1 MKMRLNSSLFLN
13 ATCDINIR
21 TSMKEIHMKARLILV
36 VFCLFGL
43 AFFAFS
49 QSAEELVAQADGM
62 LMSLADMD
70 TAKDILAKYETAA
83 ETMGNT
89 YDLNWKMSRILYHI
103 GNHTADKKMQQ
114 DIFSQAIVL
123 AEKAIALEPEKP
135 DGHFW
140 LAVNNGKFGES
151 KGVMKSLG
159 LVKPIKESLN
169 KVIQLD
175 RAYEE
180 GGADRVLGRV
190 FFKVPG
196 IAGGDKDQSLVHLLK
211 SLEYGPNDPMTLL
224 YTGETYLALDQVD
237 KAREALDK
245 VIAME
250 DDGLW
255 VNAIKQCQVDA
266 KVVLEHRKF
275 KKE

>member
-1 MKMRLNSSLFLN
+1 MRLNSSLFLN

-49 QSAEELVAQADGM
+49 QSAEELVAQADEM

>member
-1 MKMRLNSSLFLN
+1 MKTRVS
-13 ATCDINIR
+13 
-21 TSMKEIHMKARLILV
+21 LV
-36 VFCLFGL
+36 VFCLFGMAL
-43 AFFAFS
+43 FASS
-49 QSAEELVAQADGM
+49 QSADELVAQADEM

-83 ETMGNT
+83 ETIENK
-89 YDLNWKMSRILYHI
+89 YDVNWKMSRIIYHI

-114 DIFSQAIVL
+114 EIFSQAIVL

-135 DGHFW
+135 DGHYW

-159 LVKPIKESLN
+159 MVKPIKESLN
-169 KVIQLD
+169 KVIELD
-175 RAYEE
+175 RTYEE

-196 IAGGDKDQSLVHLLK
+196 IAGGDKDESLRHLLK
-211 SLEYGPNDPMTLL
+211 SIEYGPNDPVTLL
-224 YTGETYLALDQVD
+224 YLGETYLALNEID

-245 VIAME
+245 VVNMV

-255 VNAIKQCQVDA
+255 VNSIKQCQADA

-275 KKE
+275 NK

>member
-1 MKMRLNSSLFLN
+1 MRLNSSLFLN

-89 YDLNWKMSRILYHI
+89 YDLNWKMSRILYQI

>member
-1 MKMRLNSSLFLN
+1 
-13 ATCDINIR
+13 
-21 TSMKEIHMKARLILV
+21 MKENHMKARVSLV
-36 VFCLFGL
+36 VFCLFGMAL
-43 AFFAFS
+43 FVFS
-49 QSAEELVAQADGM
+49 QSADDLVVQADE
-62 LMSLADMD
+62 LLLSLADMK

-83 ETMGNT
+83 ETIENK
-89 YDLNWKMSRILYHI
+89 YDVNWKMSRIFYHI
-103 GNHTADKKMQQ
+103 GIHTADKKEQQ
-114 DIFSQAIVL
+114 EIFTNAIAL

-135 DGHFW
+135 DGHYW

-169 KVIQLD
+169 KVIKLD
-175 RAYEE
+175 RSYEE

-196 IAGGDKDQSLVHLLK
+196 IAGGDKDESLRRLLK
-211 SLEYGPNDPMTLL
+211 SIEYGPNDPVTLL
-224 YTGETYLALDQVD
+224 YLGETYLALKEID

-245 VIAME
+245 VVNME

-255 VNAIKQCQVDA
+255 INAIKQCQTDA

-275 KKE
+275 NK

>member
-1 MKMRLNSSLFLN
+1 MKTRVS
-13 ATCDINIR
+13 
-21 TSMKEIHMKARLILV
+21 LV
-36 VFCLFGL
+36 VFCLFGMAL
-43 AFFAFS
+43 FASS
-49 QSAEELVAQADGM
+49 QSADELVAQADEM

-83 ETMGNT
+83 ETIENK
-89 YDLNWKMSRILYHI
+89 YDVNWKMSRIIYHI

-114 DIFSQAIVL
+114 EIFSQAIVL

-135 DGHFW
+135 DGHYW

-159 LVKPIKESLN
+159 MVKPIKESLN
-169 KVIQLD
+169 KVIELD
-175 RAYEE
+175 RTYEE

-196 IAGGDKDQSLVHLLK
+196 IAGGDKDESLRHLLK
-211 SLEYGPNDPMTLL
+211 SIEYGPNDPVTLL
-224 YTGETYLALDQVD
+224 YLGETYLALNEID

-245 VIAME
+245 VVNMM

-255 VNAIKQCQVDA
+255 VNSIKECQVDA

-275 KKE
+275 KK

>member
-1 MKMRLNSSLFLN
+1 
-13 ATCDINIR
+13 
-21 TSMKEIHMKARLILV
+21 MKARVSLV
-36 VFCLFGL
+36 VFCLFGMAL
-43 AFFAFS
+43 FAFS
-49 QSAEELVAQADGM
+49 QSADELVAQADD
-62 LMSLADMD
+62 LLLSLADME

-83 ETMGNT
+83 ETIENK
-89 YDLNWKMSRILYHI
+89 YDVNWKMSRIFYHI
-103 GNHTADKKMQQ
+103 GTHTADRKEQQ

-123 AEKAIALEPEKP
+123 AEKAIALEAGKP
-135 DGHFW
+135 DGHYW

-169 KVIQLD
+169 TVMKLD
-175 RAYEE
+175 RSYEE

-196 IAGGDKDQSLVHLLK
+196 IAGGDKDESLKHLLK
-211 SLEYGPNDPMTLL
+211 SIEYGPNDPVTLL
-224 YTGETYLALDQVD
+224 YLGETYLALNEID

-245 VIAME
+245 VVNME

-255 VNAIKQCQVDA
+255 VNSIKQCQTDA

-275 KKE
+275 KK

>member
-1 MKMRLNSSLFLN
+1 
-13 ATCDINIR
+13 
-21 TSMKEIHMKARLILV
+21 MKENHMKARVSLV
-36 VFCLFGL
+36 VFCLFGMAL
-43 AFFAFS
+43 FVFS
-49 QSAEELVAQADGM
+49 QSADELVAQADEM
-62 LMSLADMD
+62 LKSLADME

-83 ETMGNT
+83 ETIENK
-89 YDLNWKMSRILYHI
+89 YDVNWKMSRTLYYI
-103 GNHTADKKMQQ
+103 GTHTADRKMQQ
-114 DIFSQAIVL
+114 EIFTNAIAL
-123 AEKAIALEPEKP
+123 AEKAITLEREKP
-135 DGHFW
+135 DGHYW

-169 KVIQLD
+169 KVIKLD

-196 IAGGDKDQSLVHLLK
+196 IAGGDKDESLRHLLK
-211 SLEYGPNDPMTLL
+211 SIEFGPNDPVTLL
-224 YTGETYLALDQVD
+224 YLGETYLALNEIE
-237 KAREALDK
+237 KAKEALDK
-245 VIAME
+245 VINME

-255 VNAIKQCQVDA
+255 INAIKQCQADA

-275 KKE
+275 RK

>member
-1 MKMRLNSSLFLN
+1 
-13 ATCDINIR
+13 
-21 TSMKEIHMKARLILV
+21 MKENHMKVRVSLV
-36 VFCLFGL
+36 VFCLFGMAL
-43 AFFAFS
+43 FAFS
-49 QSAEELVAQADGM
+49 QSADELVAQADEM
-62 LMSLADMD
+62 LLSLADMD

-83 ETMGNT
+83 ETIENK
-89 YDLNWKMSRILYHI
+89 YDINWKMSRVLYYI

-114 DIFSQAIVL
+114 DIFSQAIVQ
-123 AEKAIALEPEKP
+123 AEKAISLDPEKP

-140 LAVNNGKFGES
+140 LAVNNGKYGES

-169 KVIQLD
+169 KVIELD
-175 RAYEE
+175 RSYEE

-196 IAGGDKDQSLVHLLK
+196 IAGGDKDESLKHLLK
-211 SLEYGPNDPMTLL
+211 SIEYGPNDAVTLL
-224 YTGETYLALDQVD
+224 YLGETYLALNEIE
-237 KAREALDK
+237 KARETLDK
-245 VIAME
+245 VVNMV

-255 VNAIKQCQVDA
+255 VNSIKQCQADA

-275 KKE
+275 NK

>member
-1 MKMRLNSSLFLN
+1 
-13 ATCDINIR
+13 
-21 TSMKEIHMKARLILV
+21 MKENHMKAKVSLMA
-36 VFCLFGL
+36 FCLLGL
-43 AFFAFS
+43 TLFVFS
-49 QSAEELVAQADGM
+49 QSADELVAGADE
-62 LMSLADMD
+62 LLLSLVDME
-70 TAKDILAKYETAA
+70 TAKDILAQYETAA
-83 ETMGNT
+83 ETVENK
-89 YDLNWKMSRILYHI
+89 YDVNWKMARILYYI
-103 GNHTADKKMQQ
+103 GVHTTEKKEQQ
-114 DIFSQAIVL
+114 EIFSRAIAL

-135 DGHFW
+135 DGHYW

-169 KVIQLD
+169 KVIAID
-175 RAYEE
+175 RSYEE

-196 IAGGDKDQSLVHLLK
+196 IAGGDKDESLRRLLK
-211 SLEYGPNDPMTLL
+211 SIEYGPNDPVTLL
-224 YTGETYLALDQVD
+224 YLGETYLALNEIE

-245 VIAME
+245 VINME

-255 VNAIKQCQVDA
+255 INAIRQCQEDA

-275 KKE
+275 RK

>member
-1 MKMRLNSSLFLN
+1 
-13 ATCDINIR
+13 
-21 TSMKEIHMKARLILV
+21 MKEIHMKARLILV

>member
-1 MKMRLNSSLFLN
+1 
-13 ATCDINIR
+13 
-21 TSMKEIHMKARLILV
+21 MKENHMKVRVSLV
-36 VFCLFGL
+36 VFCLFGMAL
-43 AFFAFS
+43 FAFS
-49 QSAEELVAQADGM
+49 QSADELVAQADEM
-62 LMSLADMD
+62 LLSLNNMD

-83 ETMGNT
+83 ETMENN

-103 GNHTADKKMQQ
+103 GNYTADKKMQQ

-123 AEKAIALEPEKP
+123 AEKAIALEPGKP

-169 KVIQLD
+169 KVIELD
-175 RAYEE
+175 RSYEE

-196 IAGGDKDQSLVHLLK
+196 IAGGDKDESLKHLLK
-211 SLEYGPNDPMTLL
+211 SIEYGPNDAVTLL
-224 YTGETYLALDQVD
+224 YLGETYLALNEIE
-237 KAREALDK
+237 KARETLDK
-245 VIAME
+245 VVNMV

-255 VNAIKQCQVDA
+255 INSIKQCQEDA

-275 KKE
+275 RKE

>member
-1 MKMRLNSSLFLN
+1 MRLNSSLFLN